1 VISKWLIPE
10 WKLIVAILI
19 LFLGAIYF
27 SSLNRQR
34 TSGTFLPIKANI
46 SAFGHDISRPG
57 PSKADRVVV
66 VALATDGEVGR
77 KSVPIAMVRGCRI
90 GDPVN
95 ADSNGHMVRI
105 YPRPCRK

>member
-1 VISKWLIPE
+1 VIGNWLIPE

-27 SSLNRQR
+27 TSLNRQR
-34 TSGTFLPIKANI
+34 TDGPFLPIKANI

-66 VALATDGEVGR
+66 VALATGGKVGR
-77 KSVPIAMVRGCRI
+77 KSVPLALVRGCRI
-90 GDPVN
+90 GDPVK
-95 ADSNGHMVRI
+95 AESNGQMVRI
-105 YPRPCRK
+105 YPSPCRK